1 MVEDFDKLTVPTSAF
16 ITFESDDAQ
25 IAAVNLETDYTLL
38 GSKLKF
44 EEASE
49 PTDII
54 WENRRFTMEDY
65 WKRNGIAYST
75 IAVMLVISGIII
87 YCISQYA
94 AAVQNTFPPVNCD
107 QLIDAYGDVLETAA
121 IQDFNYIAQNK
132 KATSSGCLQCYCNQ
146 QIEELGDVAKETT
159 YADANNQA
167 ICGIYTSRYA
177 SAFYLASALSYIIIG
192 FNYVLTQLC
201 IAAIDW
207 VGYKTET
214 VRLSESTTVTWIVQ
228 YFNTGIILL
237 LVNANMSDQPISFFL
252 TGGAFSDFNEAWF
265 KTVGNILVGSM
276 MFNVYYPLIEAVG
289 YWLMRIGFRLLD
301 RGFSCD
307 SRVTSSTSIQS
318 YMEVVDGPL
327 YFIHYKY
334 SSVLTILYVT
344 FMYGF
349 GIPILFPI
357 ACASLIMLY
366 FVEKSML
373 FYAYRMPPM
382 YDERLS
388 QNVLEKLQV
397 APILFCFFG
406 YWMISNLQLISNEY
420 LNAKE
425 STSSP
430 DDNEHS
436 FLTVFMP
443 IGWSG
448 YKWPLLVT
456 GIALTIILFADEWL
470 IEKLTELIP
479 GIEIGDIDLN
489 ETIGKYWESLDE
501 DDRKWSKMEEENN
514 VANLKLQILTDD
526 QRAQL
531 EGSEMVKTDKTL
543 QGVHSYDILANTLY
557 LDDFQ
562 YVTAAEGDNRA
573 DCIIDD
579 DEDEGN
585 DCA

>member
-1 MVEDFDKLTVPTSAF
+1 
-16 ITFESDDAQ
+16 
-25 IAAVNLETDYTLL
+25 
-38 GSKLKF
+38 
-44 EEASE
+44 
-49 PTDII
+49 
-54 WENRRFTMEDY
+54 
-65 WKRNGIAYST
+65 
-75 IAVMLVISGIII
+75 
-87 YCISQYA
+87 
-94 AAVQNTFPPVNCD
+94 
-107 QLIDAYGDVLETAA
+107 
-121 IQDFNYIAQNK
+121 
-132 KATSSGCLQCYCNQ
+132 
-146 QIEELGDVAKETT
+146 
-159 YADANNQA
+159 
-167 ICGIYTSRYA
+167 
-177 SAFYLASALSYIIIG
+177 
-192 FNYVLTQLC
+192 
-201 IAAIDW
+201 
-207 VGYKTET
+207 
-214 VRLSESTTVTWIVQ
+214 
-228 YFNTGIILL
+228 
-237 LVNANMSDQPISFFL
+237 
-252 TGGAFSDFNEAWF
+252 
-265 KTVGNILVGSM
+265 
-276 MFNVYYPLIEAVG
+276 
-289 YWLMRIGFRLLD
+289 
-301 RGFSCD
+301 
-307 SRVTSSTSIQS
+307 
-318 YMEVVDGPL
+318 
-327 YFIHYKY
+327 
-334 SSVLTILYVT
+334 
-344 FMYGF
+344 
-349 GIPILFPI
+349 
-357 ACASLIMLY
+357 
-366 FVEKSML
+366 
-373 FYAYRMPPM
+373 
-382 YDERLS
+382 
-388 QNVLEKLQV
+388 LEKLQV